1 MNLRYVKF
9 VLVYVFLDFDKNI
22 KEVFNFVF
30 KVCKDVKG

>member
-9 VLVYVFLDFDKNI
+9 VLVYVFLDFDENI

-30 KVCKDVKG
+30 KVRNVKG